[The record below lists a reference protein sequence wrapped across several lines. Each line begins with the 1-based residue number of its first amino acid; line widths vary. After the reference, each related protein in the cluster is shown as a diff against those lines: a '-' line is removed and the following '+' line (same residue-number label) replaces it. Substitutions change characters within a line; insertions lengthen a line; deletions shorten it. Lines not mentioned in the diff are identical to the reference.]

1 MALAFSGLSAYTK
14 QLIKPL
20 LQSAIFDAKTQGLIK
35 SKGNILTGVKSSVAL
50 PQMDTDAVF
59 GTQSCGFDASGTTT
73 FSSRVLTIGRIKVEE
88 QICPK
93 DMEVYFLQEALKA
106 GSTYEDFGNA
116 DFQAAY
122 LDRKNKRI
130 AAQLE
135 TALWQGDTASATA
148 NLNKFDGLQKL
159 IAAGSPINANVSG
172 YTGIAPITTLT
183 ASNVL
188 AAIKGVKNAIPPAL
202 KGKTDVVIFCG
213 YDVYD
218 LYVDAGVA
226 ANYFSY
232 NFGDNSN
239 YGGLKVPGTGIMLE
253 AVHGLDGTGDIYAMQ
268 LSNVFL
274 GVDLNGEDETN
285 YKLWYSED
293 NNQVR
298 FRAEWKTGIQIGY
311 TTQVVSLLAAI

>member
-14 QLIKPL
+14 QLVKPL

-35 SKGNILTGVKSSVAL
+35 SKGNIITGVKSSVAL

-59 GTQSCGFDASGTTT
+59 GTQSCSFDASGTTT
-73 FSSRVLTIGRIKVEE
+73 FSQRTLTVGKIKVEE
-88 QICPK
+88 KICPK
-93 DMEVYFLQEALKA
+93 DFEQYFLQEALRA

-183 ASNVL
+183 ASNVI
-188 AAIKGVKNAIPPAL
+188 AAIKGVKNAIPAAL
-202 KGKTDVVIFCG
+202 KGKTDVVIMCG

-226 ANYFSY
+226 ANYFTYS
-232 NFGDNSN
+232 FGDNSN
-239 YGGLKVPGTGIMLE
+239 YGGLKVPGTGITLE

-274 GVDLNGEDETN
+274 GVDIEGEEMN
-285 YKLWYSED
+285 YKLWFSED
-293 NNQVR
+293 NNDIR
-298 FRAEWKTGIQIGY
+298 FRAEWKAGVQVGY